1 MHRFTPLRA
10 AVALGLAFQIHA
22 AGAQTVRFDI
32 PAQPL
37 APALAALASQ
47 AGLQLAFAAELAQGK
62 SAPALQGPHEVADAL
77 RALLAGSGLQGRV
90 QGRTLVV
97 ERAAAPGAAATLP
110 AVTVSA
116 PAQAEAAGGPVAGY
130 VARRSATA
138 GKMDMAILE
147 TPVSIHVV
155 GREQIEAQGAQR
167 IQQALRYTP
176 GMSAD
181 IRGDISRFDQMAF
194 RGTGWVLD
202 TFQYLDGLRLPRGS
216 SYLIPQIDPY
226 FLERVEVL
234 KGPASVT
241 YGQAPL
247 GGIVSLAGKR
257 PTAERVREVN
267 LAVGSH
273 RRVQAGFD
281 SGGALNEDG
290 SLTYRLTALGRKADT
305 SVQMTR
311 EERIAIAPSVTWRP
325 DADTALTLLASWQH
339 DPTGGFYGVLPSSGT
354 ILPNPYG
361 PIRRDFFDGS
371 PGFNQYDRTQASA
384 GYELSHRFASGW
396 RLQQNLRYWRMEM
409 DQNQVGTLRL
419 QPDYRT
425 LARYATWSQESMHAL
440 NLDTRIEGEA
450 ATGSLAHRMVFGLD
464 LQRDHWTQLQAMAG
478 APSLD
483 LIDPDYTQPIARPAA
498 FNSPDR
504 TQRLAGLYAQDHI
517 RWGAWGLLLGLRAD
531 HADIRV
537 DNALTGRNTRQD
549 FMRYTG
555 RVGLMHHFGNGVAP
569 YASYST
575 SFDPPVN
582 VNPYGD
588 PFKPTTGRQVEVGV
602 KYQPPG
608 TRQLYTLA
616 AFDLTQRNVL
626 TRDPN
631 SSLPNAMVQTG
642 EVNSRGLEFEAKFN
656 LARGLNLVGGFSVL
670 DPKITR
676 SNGVDLN
683 KRPISVA
690 RTTASLWADY
700 RLPAGVTL
708 GGGVRHVGAA
718 YADAANTQRIPAYT
732 VADAMLRYELGAG
745 TTLAL
750 NVSNLFDKTYF
761 TCNAADFCNY
771 GQSRTFLATLNVQ
784 W

>member
-10 AVALGLAFQIHA
+10 ALALGLALHIHA
-22 AGAQTVRFDI
+22 AGAQTIRFDI

-47 AGLQLAFAAELAQGK
+47 AGLQLVFATELAQGK
-62 SAPALQGPHEVADAL
+62 SAPPVQGAHEVGDAL
-77 RALLAGSGLQGRV
+77 GALLAGSGLQGRV

-97 ERAAAPGAAATLP
+97 ERIAQSRGAATLP

-116 PAQAEAAGGPVAGY
+116 AAQAENALGPVAGY
-130 VARRSATA
+130 VARRSASA
-138 GKMDMAILE
+138 AKMDMAIVE
-147 TPVSIHVV
+147 TPASIHVV
-155 GREQIEAQGAQR
+155 SREQIEAQGAQR

-226 FLERVEVL
+226 FLERVEVI
-234 KGPASVT
+234 KGPASVVF
-241 YGQAPL
+241 GQAPL
-247 GGIVSLAGKR
+247 GGIVSLVGKR
-257 PTAERVREVN
+257 PTSERVREVN
-267 LAVGSH
+267 FAVGSH
-273 RRVQAGFD
+273 NRVQVGID

-311 EERIAIAPSVTWRP
+311 EERLAIASSVTWRP

-339 DPTGGFYGVLPSSGT
+339 DPTGGYYGVLPSSGT

-361 PIRRDFFDGS
+361 PIWRDFFDGS
-371 PGFNQYDRTQASA
+371 PDFNKYDRIQASA
-384 GYELSHRFASGW
+384 GYELSHRLASGW
-396 RLQQNLRYWRMEM
+396 RLQQNMRYWHMDM
-409 DQNQVGTLRL
+409 DQSQVGTLRL
-419 QPDYRT
+419 LPDNRT
-425 LARYATWSQESMHAL
+425 LARYATWSQERMSAL

-450 ATGSLAHRMVFGLD
+450 STGNLTHRMVFGLD
-464 LQRDHWTQLQAMAG
+464 LQRDHWTQTQAMGG

-483 LIDPDYTQPIARPAA
+483 LLNPDYTQPITRPAA
-498 FNSPDR
+498 NNSPDR
-504 TQRLAGLYAQDHI
+504 TQRLAGLYAQDHM
-517 RWGAWGLLLGLRAD
+517 RWGAWGLLVGLRAD
-531 HADIRV
+531 HADIRI
-537 DNALTGRNTRQD
+537 DNALTGRNTRQN
-549 FMRYTG
+549 FTKYTG
-555 RVGLMHHFGNGVAP
+555 RVGLMHHFDSGVAP
-569 YASYST
+569 YVSYST

-582 VNPYGD
+582 VNLYGD
-588 PFKPTTGRQVEVGV
+588 PFKPTTGRQVEVGI

-608 TRQLYTLA
+608 TQQLYTVA

-642 EVNSRGLEFEAKFN
+642 EVNSRGVEFEAKFN
-656 LARGLNLVGGFSVL
+656 LARGLNLVGGLSVL

-676 SNGVDLN
+676 SNGADLG

-700 RLPAGVTL
+700 RLPLGVTL
-708 GGGVRHVGAA
+708 GGGVRHVGSA
-718 YADAANTQRIPAYT
+718 YADAPNTQRIPAYT
-732 VADAMLRYELGAG
+732 VADAMLRYPLAAG

-771 GQSRTFLATLNVQ
+771 GQGRTFLATLNVQ

>member
-1 MHRFTPLRA
+1 MQRSTLLRA
-10 AVALGLAFQIHA
+10 AMALGLAFQIHA
-22 AGAQTVRFDI
+22 ASAQSVHFDI

-47 AGLQLAFAAELAQGK
+47 ARLQLAFAGELAQGR
-62 SAPALQGPHEVADAL
+62 SAPTLQGTHDLADAL
-77 RALLAGSGLQGRV
+77 RILLAGSGLQGRV

-97 ERAAAPGAAATLP
+97 ERVASPGAASTLP
-110 AVTVSA
+110 VVTVSA
-116 PAQAEAAGGPVAGY
+116 SAQAEAATGPVTGY

-138 GKMDMAILE
+138 GKVDMAIME

-167 IQQALRYTP
+167 IQQALRYVP

-234 KGPASVT
+234 KGPASVVF
-241 YGQAPL
+241 GQAPL
-247 GGIVSLAGKR
+247 GGIVSLVGKR
-257 PTAERVREVN
+257 PTQERFHAVN

-273 RRVQAGFD
+273 SRVQTGFD
-281 SGGALNEDG
+281 SGGPLGDDG
-290 SLTYRLTALGRKADT
+290 TLTYRLTALARKADT
-305 SVQMTR
+305 SVQMTK

-339 DPTGGFYGVLPSSGT
+339 DPTGGYYGVLPSSGT

-371 PGFNQYDRTQASA
+371 PDFNQYDRIQASA

-396 RLQQNLRYWRMEM
+396 RLQQNMRYWHMEM
-409 DQNQVGTLRL
+409 DQSMAGTLRL
-419 QPDYRT
+419 QPDHRT
-425 LARYATWSQESMHAL
+425 LTRFATWSQERMNAV
-440 NLDTRIEGEA
+440 NLDTRIEGES
-450 ATGSLAHRMVFGLD
+450 ATGPLAHRMVFGLD
-464 LQRDHWTQLQAMAG
+464 LQRDRWTQLQGMAG

-483 LIDPDYTQPIARPAA
+483 LLNPDYTQPIPRPAA
-498 FNSPDR
+498 NNSPDR
-504 TQRLAGLYAQDHI
+504 VQRLAGLYAQDHI

-531 HADIRV
+531 HADISI
-537 DNALTGRNTRQD
+537 DNALTRRDTRQN
-549 FMRYTG
+549 FTKYTG
-555 RVGLMHHFGNGVAP
+555 RAGLMHNFSNGVAP

-575 SFDPPVN
+575 SFDPAVV

-588 PFKPTTGRQVEVGV
+588 PFKPTTGRQYELGI

-608 TRQLYTLA
+608 TQQLYTLA

-642 EVNSRGLEFEAKFN
+642 EVNSRGVEFEAKFN
-656 LARGLNLVGGFSVL
+656 LARGLNLVGGLSVL

-683 KRPISVA
+683 QRPIAVA

-718 YADAANTQRIPAYT
+718 YANAANTQRIPAYT
-732 VADAMLRYELGAG
+732 VADAMLRYELIAG
-745 TTLAL
+745 TALSL

-771 GQSRTFLATLNVQ
+771 GQSRTLLATLNVK

>member
-1 MHRFTPLRA
+1 MHPSQPLRA
-10 AVALGLAFQIHA
+10 ALALGLALQIHA
-22 AGAQTVRFDI
+22 AIAQSAAFDI

-37 APALAALASQ
+37 APALAALARQ
-47 AGLQLAFAAELAQGK
+47 AGLQLVFASELAQGRQ
-62 SAPALQGPHEVADAL
+62 APAVQGTRDVADAL

-97 ERAAAPGAAATLP
+97 ERAA
-110 AVTVSA
+110 SA
-116 PAQAEAAGGPVAGY
+116 PALGEVTVRAAAQAESATGPVAGY
-130 VARRSATA
+130 AARRSATA
-138 GKMDMAILE
+138 GKMDMAIVE

-181 IRGDISRFDQMAF
+181 IRGDISRFDQLAF

-216 SYLIPQIDPY
+216 SYLLPQIDPY

-234 KGPASVT
+234 KGPASVVF
-241 YGQAPL
+241 GQAPL
-247 GGIVSLAGKR
+247 GGIVSLVVKR

-273 RRVQAGFD
+273 GRVQAGLD
-281 SGGALNEDG
+281 AGGALDEDG
-290 SLTYRLTALGRKADT
+290 TLTYRLTALGRKADT

-311 EERIAIAPSVTWRP
+311 EERIAIAPSLTWRP
-325 DADTALTLLASWQH
+325 DADTALTVLASWQH
-339 DPTGGFYGVLPSSGT
+339 DPTGGYYGVLPSSGT

-371 PGFNQYDRTQASA
+371 PDFNQYDRIQASA

-396 RLQQNLRYWRMEM
+396 RLQQNMRYWHMAM
-409 DQNQVGTLRL
+409 DQSQVGTLRL

-425 LARYATWSQESMHAL
+425 LARYATWSHERMNAV
-440 NLDTRIEGEA
+440 NVDTRIEGEA
-450 ATGSLAHRMVFGLD
+450 ATGALAHRMVFGLD
-464 LQRDHWTQLQAMAG
+464 LQRDRWTQTQAMAG
-478 APSLD
+478 APTLD
-483 LIDPDYTQPIARPAA
+483 LLAPDYAQPIPRPVAN
-498 FNSPDR
+498 NSPNR

-517 RWGAWGLLLGLRAD
+517 RWGDWGLLLGLRAD
-531 HADIRV
+531 HADIRI
-537 DNALTGRNTRQD
+537 DNALTGRNTRQG
-549 FMRYTG
+549 FTKYTG
-555 RVGLMHHFGNGVAP
+555 RAGLMHHFGNGVAP
-569 YASYST
+569 YVSYST
-575 SFDPPVN
+575 SFDPAVSVN
-582 VNPYGD
+582 LYGD
-588 PFKPTTGRQVEVGV
+588 PFKPTTGRQVEAGI

-608 TRQLYTLA
+608 TQQLYTLA

-642 EVNSRGLEFEAKFN
+642 EVNSRGVEFEAKFSP
-656 LARGLNLVGGFSVL
+656 AKGLNLIGGFSVL

-676 SNGVDLN
+676 SNGVDLG

-690 RTTASLWADY
+690 RATASLWADY
-700 RLPAGVTL
+700 RFAAGLTL
-708 GGGVRHVGAA
+708 GGGVRHVGGA

-771 GQSRTFLATLNVQ
+771 GQSRTLLATLNVQ

>member
-1 MHRFTPLRA
+1 MHSSRPLRA
-10 AVALGLAFQIHA
+10 ALVLGLALQIQA
-22 AGAQTVRFDI
+22 AIAQSVAFDI

-37 APALAALASQ
+37 APALATLARQ
-47 AGLQLAFAAELAQGK
+47 AGLQLVFASELAQGRQ
-62 SAPALQGPHEVADAL
+62 APSVQGTREVAEAL

-97 ERAAAPGAAATLP
+97 ERVPTPSAAALGE
-110 AVTVSA
+110 VTVRAS
-116 PAQAEAAGGPVAGY
+116 AQAESAAGPVPGY
-130 VARRSATA
+130 AARRSATA
-138 GKMDMAILE
+138 GKMDMAIVE

-181 IRGDISRFDQMAF
+181 IRGDISRFDQLAF

-216 SYLIPQIDPY
+216 SYLLPQIDPY

-234 KGPASVT
+234 KGPASVVF
-241 YGQAPL
+241 GQAPL
-247 GGIVSLAGKR
+247 GGIVSLVGKR

-267 LAVGSH
+267 LAIGSH
-273 RRVQAGFD
+273 GRVQAGLD
-281 SGGALNEDG
+281 AGGPIDEDG
-290 SLTYRLTALGRKADT
+290 KLTYRLTALGRKADT

-311 EERIAIAPSVTWRP
+311 EERAAIAASLRWQP
-325 DADTALTLLASWQH
+325 DADTALTLLGSWQH
-339 DPTGGFYGVLPSSGT
+339 DPTGGYYGVLPSSGT

-371 PGFNQYDRTQASA
+371 PDFNQYDRTQASA

-396 RLQQNLRYWRMEM
+396 RLQQNLRYWHMAM
-409 DQNQVGTLRL
+409 DQSQVGTLRL

-425 LARYATWSQESMHAL
+425 IARYATWSHERMNAI
-440 NLDTRIEGEA
+440 NVDTRIEGEA
-450 ATGSLAHRMVFGLD
+450 ATGVLAHRIVVGLD
-464 LQRDHWTQLQAMAG
+464 LQRDRWTQLQAMGG
-478 APSLD
+478 APTLD
-483 LIDPDYTQPIARPAA
+483 LLNPDYTQPIQRPAA
-498 FNSPDR
+498 NNSPDR
-504 TQRLAGLYAQDHI
+504 MQRLAGLYAQDHI
-517 RWGAWGLLLGLRAD
+517 RWGDWGLLLGLRAD

-537 DNALTGRNTRQD
+537 DNALTRRNTRQS
-549 FMRYTG
+549 FTKATG
-555 RVGLMHHFGNGVAP
+555 RAGLMHHFGNGVAP
-569 YASYST
+569 YVSYST

-588 PFKPTTGRQVEVGV
+588 PFKSTTGRQVEVGV
-602 KYQPPG
+602 KFQPSG
-608 TRQLYTLA
+608 TQQLYTLA

-642 EVNSRGLEFEAKFN
+642 EVNSRGVEFEAK
-656 LARGLNLVGGFSVL
+656 LSPAKGLNLIGGFSVL

-676 SNGVDLN
+676 GNGVDLG

-690 RTTASLWADY
+690 RATASLWADY
-700 RLPAGVTL
+700 RLPWGLTL
-708 GGGVRHVGAA
+708 GGGVRHVGGA
-718 YADAANTQRIPAYT
+718 YADAPNTQRIPAYT
-732 VADAMLRYELGAG
+732 VADAMLRYELGVG